1 MRIYLTKKETKLIQE
16 GIAIGFT
23 SFFDQKLRLL
33 PMEGERFYI
42 DLNEEELDELL
53 DAVASDANHA
63 ETKTKQR
70 AYDALFDKLR
80 MTE

>member
-1 MRIYLTKKETKLIQE
+1 
-16 GIAIGFT
+16 
-23 SFFDQKLRLL
+23 
-33 PMEGERFYI
+33 MEGERFYI